1 MASSSATNLRSS
13 TDLVAWGTGDRD
25 RAVCLSPMG
34 ALYVEYE
41 YAITF
46 AQLAMA
52 MFAMGATLH
61 LRDFR
66 AVIVLPRSFLTGLGT
81 QMVLVPILAYILL
94 SVLDLDPGVAI
105 GLAIIAAV
113 PGGTVSNVFTY
124 AGKGDV
130 ALSIALT
137 AVTSLA
143 CVVTVPFVLE
153 WLVGSYVAPSFGL
166 PRGRI
171 AAEIVLTLLVPLA
184 IGMGVLRRWPERAA
198 GLSRLALAATA
209 VLIGVI
215 VVGSATAGRLDV
227 EAMGWSNLAVV
238 AGFVL
243 LLAGVSLATTTATRR
258 PWPDVTAITIETTAR
273 NTNLGLL
280 VRTSV
285 FGAVATAGDPVA
297 DLALFTLLA
306 YAAISFVAVAPL
318 IVAGRRVAIL
328 GGLRRR

>member
-1 MASSSATNLRSS
+1 M
-13 TDLVAWGTGDRD
+13 GD
-25 RAVCLSPMG
+25 
-34 ALYVEYE
+34 LYVEHE
-41 YAITF
+41 YSITF

-61 LRDFR
+61 VGDFR
-66 AVIVLPRSFLTGLGT
+66 AVVRVPRSFLTGLGA
-81 QMVLVPILAYILL
+81 QMVLVPLFAYGLL
-94 SVLDLDPGVAI
+94 RAVDLDPGVAI

-137 AVTSLA
+137 AVTSLV

-153 WLVGSYVAPSFGL
+153 WLVGSSVPPTFSL

-171 AAEIVLTLLVPLA
+171 ALEIVVTLLVPLA
-184 IGMGVLRRWPERAA
+184 IGMGVLRRWPERAE
-198 GLSRLALAATA
+198 GLSRLALAATT

-227 EAMGWSNLAVV
+227 EAMGLANLAVV
-238 AGFVL
+238 AGFAL
-243 LLAGVSLATTTATRR
+243 LLAGIAIATTAATRR
-258 PWPDVTAITIETTAR
+258 PWPDVTAITIETTVR

-285 FGAVATAGDPVA
+285 FGTAASGGDSVA

-306 YAAISFVAVAPL
+306 YAGISFAIAVPL
-318 IVAGRRVAIL
+318 MVAGRRVAAVGSL
-328 GGLRRR
+328 RGG

>member
-1 MASSSATNLRSS
+1 M
-13 TDLVAWGTGDRD
+13 GD
-25 RAVCLSPMG
+25 
-34 ALYVEYE
+34 LYVEYE

-46 AQLAMA
+46 AQLVMA

-61 LRDFR
+61 IKDFR
-66 AVIVLPRSFLTGLGT
+66 AVLVLPRSFLTGLGA
-81 QMVLVPILAYILL
+81 QMVLVPILAYVLL
-94 SVLDLDPGVAI
+94 RTFDLDPGVAI

-137 AVTSLA
+137 AVTSLV

-153 WLVGSYVAPSFGL
+153 WLVGSYVPPTFSL

-171 AAEIVLTLLVPLA
+171 AVEIIVTLLVPLA
-184 IGMGVLRRWPERAA
+184 LGMGVLRRWPERAA
-198 GLSRLALAATA
+198 EVSRLALVATTI
-209 VLIGVI
+209 LIAII

-227 EAMGWSNLAVV
+227 EAMGLANLAVV
-238 AGFVL
+238 FGFAL
-243 LLAGVSLATTTATRR
+243 LLAGIGIATAVVTRR
-258 PWPDVTAITIETTAR
+258 PWPDVTAITIETTVR

-285 FGAVATAGDPVA
+285 FGIAATAGDVVA

-306 YAAISFVAVAPL
+306 YAAISFAIAVPL
-318 IVAGRRVAIL
+318 MVAGRRVAL
-328 GGLRRR
+328 VGTLRGG

>member
-1 MASSSATNLRSS
+1 M
-13 TDLVAWGTGDRD
+13 GD
-25 RAVCLSPMG
+25 
-34 ALYVEYE
+34 LYVEYE

-46 AQLAMA
+46 AQLVMA

-61 LRDFR
+61 IKDFR
-66 AVIVLPRSFLTGLGT
+66 AVVRFPSSFLAGLGA
-81 QMVLVPILAYILL
+81 QMVLVPILAYFLL
-94 SVLDLDPGVAI
+94 RTFDLDPGVAI

-137 AVTSLA
+137 AVTSLV

-153 WLVGSYVAPSFGL
+153 WLVGSYVPPTFSL

-171 AAEIVLTLLVPLA
+171 AVEIIVTLLVPLA
-184 IGMGVLRRWPERAA
+184 LGMGVLRRWPERAA
-198 GLSRLALAATA
+198 EVSRLALVATT
-209 VLIGVI
+209 VLIAII

-227 EAMGWSNLAVV
+227 DAMGLANLAVV
-238 AGFVL
+238 FGFAL
-243 LLAGVSLATTTATRR
+243 LLAGIGIATAVVTRR
-258 PWPDVTAITIETTAR
+258 PWPDVTAITIETTVR

-285 FGAVATAGDPVA
+285 FGVAATAGDVVA

-306 YAAISFVAVAPL
+306 YAAISFAIAVPL
-318 IVAGRRVAIL
+318 MVAGRRVAL
-328 GGLRRR
+328 VGTLRGG

>member
-1 MASSSATNLRSS
+1 
-13 TDLVAWGTGDRD
+13 
-25 RAVCLSPMG
+25 MG

-46 AQLAMA
+46 AQLVMA
-52 MFAMGATLH
+52 MFAMGTTLH
-61 LRDFR
+61 VRDFR
-66 AVIVLPRSFLTGLGT
+66 AVVVVPRSFVTGLGA
-81 QMVLVPILAYILL
+81 QLVLVPAVAYVLL
-94 SVLDLDPGVAI
+94 RVVDLDPGVAI

-137 AVTSLA
+137 AVTSLV
-143 CVVTVPFVLE
+143 CVVTLPFVLE
-153 WLVGSYVAPSFGL
+153 WLVGSAVPATFSL

-171 AAEIVLTLLVPLA
+171 ALEIVVTLLVPLA

-198 GLSRLALAATA
+198 GVSRLALAVTT

-227 EAMGWSNLAVV
+227 EAMGLGNLAVV
-238 AGFVL
+238 AVFAL
-243 LLAGVSLATTTATRR
+243 LLAGVGIAATAGTRR
-258 PWPDVTAITIETTAR
+258 PWPDVTAITIETTVR

-285 FGAVATAGDPVA
+285 FAAAATGGDAVA

-306 YAAISFVAVAPL
+306 YAAISFVVVAPL
-318 IVAGRRVAIL
+318 VVVGRRVAIL
-328 GGLRRR
+328 GGLRVRLPSP

>member
-1 MASSSATNLRSS
+1 M
-13 TDLVAWGTGDRD
+13 GD
-25 RAVCLSPMG
+25 
-34 ALYVEYE
+34 LYVEYE
-41 YAITF
+41 YSITV

-61 LRDFR
+61 VEDFR
-66 AVIVLPRSFLTGLGT
+66 AVVRLPRSFLTGLVA
-81 QMVLVPILAYILL
+81 QMMLVPLVAYALMRA
-94 SVLDLDPGVAI
+94 VDLDPGVAI
-105 GLAIIAAV
+105 GLAILAAV

-137 AVTSLA
+137 GVTSLA

-153 WLVGSYVAPSFGL
+153 WLVGSYVPSTFSL

-171 AAEIVLTLLVPLA
+171 ALEIVVTLLVPLA
-184 IGMGVLRRWPERAA
+184 IGMAVLRRWPERAE
-198 GLSRLALAATA
+198 GLSRLALAATT

-215 VVGSATAGRLDV
+215 VLGSAMAGRLDAD
-227 EAMGWSNLAVV
+227 AMGVANLAVV
-238 AGFVL
+238 AGFAL
-243 LLAGVSLATTTATRR
+243 LLAGIAIATTVATRR
-258 PWPDVTAITIETTAR
+258 PWPDVTAITIETTVR

-285 FGAVATAGDPVA
+285 FGTAVASGDPVA

-306 YAAISFVAVAPL
+306 YAGVSFVVAVPL
-318 IVAGRRVAIL
+318 MVVGRRVAIAGDL
-328 GGLRRR
+328 RGG

>member
-1 MASSSATNLRSS
+1 M
-13 TDLVAWGTGDRD
+13 GD
-25 RAVCLSPMG
+25 
-34 ALYVEYE
+34 LYVEYE

-46 AQLAMA
+46 AQLVMA

-61 LRDFR
+61 IKDFR
-66 AVIVLPRSFLTGLGT
+66 AVVRFPSSFLAGLGA
-81 QMVLVPILAYILL
+81 QMVLVPILAYVLL
-94 SVLDLDPGVAI
+94 RTFDLDPGVAI

-137 AVTSLA
+137 AVTSLV

-153 WLVGSYVAPSFGL
+153 WLVGSYVPPTFSL

-171 AAEIVLTLLVPLA
+171 AVEIIVTLLVPLA
-184 IGMGVLRRWPERAA
+184 LGMGVLRRWPERAA
-198 GLSRLALAATA
+198 EVARLALVATTI
-209 VLIGVI
+209 LIAII

-227 EAMGWSNLAVV
+227 DAMGLANLAVV
-238 AGFVL
+238 FGFAL
-243 LLAGVSLATTTATRR
+243 LLAGIGIATAVVTRR
-258 PWPDVTAITIETTAR
+258 PWPDVTAITIETTVR

-285 FGAVATAGDPVA
+285 FGIAATAGDVVA

-306 YAAISFVAVAPL
+306 YAAISFAIAVPL
-318 IVAGRRVAIL
+318 MVAGRRVAL
-328 GGLRRR
+328 VGTLRGG

>member
-1 MASSSATNLRSS
+1 M
-13 TDLVAWGTGDRD
+13 GD
-25 RAVCLSPMG
+25 
-34 ALYVEYE
+34 LYVEYE

-46 AQLAMA
+46 AQLVMA

-61 LRDFR
+61 IKDFR
-66 AVIVLPRSFLTGLGT
+66 AVVRFPSSFLAGLGA
-81 QMVLVPILAYILL
+81 QMVLVPILAYFLL
-94 SVLDLDPGVAI
+94 RTFDLDPGVAI

-137 AVTSLA
+137 AVTSLV

-153 WLVGSYVAPSFGL
+153 WLVGSYVPPTFSL

-171 AAEIVLTLLVPLA
+171 AVEIIVTLLVPLA
-184 IGMGVLRRWPERAA
+184 LGMGVLRRWPERAA
-198 GLSRLALAATA
+198 EVARLALVATTI
-209 VLIGVI
+209 LIAII

-227 EAMGWSNLAVV
+227 EAMGLANLAVV
-238 AGFVL
+238 FGFAL
-243 LLAGVSLATTTATRR
+243 LLAGIGIATAVVTRR
-258 PWPDVTAITIETTAR
+258 PWPDVTAITIETTVR

-285 FGAVATAGDPVA
+285 FGIAATAGDVVA

-306 YAAISFVAVAPL
+306 YAAISFAIAVPL
-318 IVAGRRVAIL
+318 MVAGRRVAL
-328 GGLRRR
+328 VGTLRGG

>member
-1 MASSSATNLRSS
+1 VVR
-13 TDLVAWGTGDRD
+13 
-25 RAVCLSPMG
+25 
-34 ALYVEYE
+34 
-41 YAITF
+41 
-46 AQLAMA
+46 
-52 MFAMGATLH
+52 
-61 LRDFR
+61 
-66 AVIVLPRSFLTGLGT
+66 LPRSFLTGLGA
-81 QMVLVPILAYILL
+81 QMVLIPLIAYGLL
-94 SVLDLDPGVAI
+94 RAVDLDPGVAI

-137 AVTSLA
+137 AVTSLV
-143 CVVTVPFVLE
+143 CVVSVPFVLE
-153 WLVGSYVAPSFGL
+153 LLVGSQVTSTFSL

-171 AAEIVLTLLVPLA
+171 ALEIVVTLLVPLA
-184 IGMGVLRRWPERAA
+184 IGMAVLRRWPDRAER
-198 GLSRLALAATA
+198 LSRLALAATT

-227 EAMGWSNLAVV
+227 DAMGVANLAVV

-243 LLAGVSLATTTATRR
+243 LFAGVGIATSVATRR
-258 PWPDVTAITIETTAR
+258 PWPDVTAITIETTVR

-285 FGAVATAGDPVA
+285 FGTAVAGGDPVA

-306 YAAISFVAVAPL
+306 YGGISFALAVPL
-318 IVAGRRVAIL
+318 MLAGRRVA
-328 GGLRRR
+328 GGSRRVDVTLDNV

>member
-1 MASSSATNLRSS
+1 
-13 TDLVAWGTGDRD
+13 
-25 RAVCLSPMG
+25 MG
-34 ALYVEYE
+34 GLYVEYE

-52 MFAMGATLH
+52 MFAMGATLRI
-61 LRDFR
+61 RDFR
-66 AVIVLPRSFLTGLGT
+66 AVVVLPRSFLTGLGT
-81 QMVLVPILAYILL
+81 QMVLVPILAYGLL
-94 SVLDLDPGVAI
+94 RVLDLDPGVAI

-137 AVTSLA
+137 AVTSLV
-143 CVVTVPFVLE
+143 CVVTLPFVLE
-153 WLVGSYVAPSFGL
+153 LLVGSYVPPTFSL

-171 AAEIVLTLLVPLA
+171 ALEIVVTLLVPLA
-184 IGMGVLRRWPERAA
+184 IGMAVLRRWPERAG

-227 EAMGWSNLAVV
+227 EAMGWANLAVV
-238 AGFVL
+238 TVFVL
-243 LLAGVSLATTTATRR
+243 LLAGIGIATTAATRR
-258 PWPDVTAITIETTAR
+258 PWPDVTAITIEATAR

-285 FGAVATAGDPVA
+285 FGTAVAGGDAVA
-297 DLALFTLLA
+297 NLALFTLLA
-306 YAAISFVAVAPL
+306 YATISFVAVAPL
-318 IVAGRRVAIL
+318 VVAGRRVAII
-328 GGLRRR
+328 GSLRRR

>member
-1 MASSSATNLRSS
+1 M
-13 TDLVAWGTGDRD
+13 GD
-25 RAVCLSPMG
+25 
-34 ALYVEYE
+34 LYVEYE

-46 AQLAMA
+46 AQLVMA

-61 LRDFR
+61 IKDFR
-66 AVIVLPRSFLTGLGT
+66 AVVRFPSSFLAGLGA
-81 QMVLVPILAYILL
+81 QMVLVPILAYFLL
-94 SVLDLDPGVAI
+94 RTFDLDPGVAI

-137 AVTSLA
+137 AVTSLV

-153 WLVGSYVAPSFGL
+153 WLVGSYVPPTFSL

-171 AAEIVLTLLVPLA
+171 AVEIIVTLLVPLA
-184 IGMGVLRRWPERAA
+184 LGMGVLRRWPERAA
-198 GLSRLALAATA
+198 EVSRLALVATT
-209 VLIGVI
+209 VLIAII

-227 EAMGWSNLAVV
+227 EAMGLANLAVV
-238 AGFVL
+238 SGFAL
-243 LLAGVSLATTTATRR
+243 LLAGIGIATAVATRR
-258 PWPDVTAITIETTAR
+258 PWPDVTAITIETTVR

-285 FGAVATAGDPVA
+285 FGVAATAGDVVA

-306 YAAISFVAVAPL
+306 YAAISFALAVPL
-318 IVAGRRVAIL
+318 MVAGRRVAAVGTL
-328 GGLRRR
+328 RGG

>member
-1 MASSSATNLRSS
+1 M
-13 TDLVAWGTGDRD
+13 GDR
-25 RAVCLSPMG
+25 
-34 ALYVEYE
+34 YVEYE

-46 AQLAMA
+46 AQLVMA

-61 LRDFR
+61 VGDFR
-66 AVIVLPRSFLTGLGT
+66 AVVRLPRSFMTGLVA
-81 QMVLVPILAYILL
+81 QMVLVPLAAYLL
-94 SVLDLDPGVAI
+94 LRAVDLDPGVAI
-105 GLAIIAAV
+105 GLAIVAAV

-143 CVVTVPFVLE
+143 CVLTVPFVLE
-153 WLVGSYVAPSFGL
+153 WLVGSSVTSSFSL

-171 AAEIVLTLLVPLA
+171 ALEIVVTLLLPLA
-184 IGMGVLRRWPERAA
+184 IGMGVLRRWPDRAER
-198 GLSRLALAATA
+198 LSRLALAATT
-209 VLIGVI
+209 VLIGII

-227 EAMGWSNLAVV
+227 DAMGVANLAVV

-243 LLAGVSLATTTATRR
+243 VFAGIAIAATTATRR
-258 PWPDVTAITIETTAR
+258 PWPDVTAITIETTVR

-280 VRTSV
+280 VRTSL
-285 FGAVATAGDPVA
+285 FGAAATRGDPVA

-306 YAAISFVAVAPL
+306 YAGLSFAVAVPL
-318 IVAGRRVAIL
+318 MVAGRRVAAIGTPR
-328 GGLRRR
+328 GG

>member
-1 MASSSATNLRSS
+1 MG
-13 TDLVAWGTGDRD
+13 DL
-25 RAVCLSPMG
+25 
-34 ALYVEYE
+34 YIEYE

-61 LRDFR
+61 VGDFR
-66 AVIVLPRSFLTGLGT
+66 AVVRLPRSFLTGLGT
-81 QMVLVPILAYILL
+81 QMVLVPLL
-94 SVLDLDPGVAI
+94 SYGLLRAVDLDPGVAI

-137 AVTSLA
+137 GVTSLA

-153 WLVGSYVAPSFGL
+153 WLVGSYVPSTFSL

-171 AAEIVLTLLVPLA
+171 ALEIVVTLLVPLA
-184 IGMGVLRRWPERAA
+184 IGMAVLRRWPERAE
-198 GLSRLALAATA
+198 GLSRLALAATT

-215 VVGSATAGRLDV
+215 VVGSAMAGRLDV
-227 EAMGWSNLAVV
+227 DAMGVANIAVV
-238 AGFVL
+238 AGFAL
-243 LLAGVSLATTTATRR
+243 LLAGIAIATTVATRR
-258 PWPDVTAITIETTAR
+258 PWPDVTAITIETTVR

-285 FGAVATAGDPVA
+285 FGAAVARGDPVA

-306 YAAISFVAVAPL
+306 YAGVSFVVAVPL
-318 IVAGRRVAIL
+318 MVVGRRVAIAGDL
-328 GGLRRR
+328 RGG

>member
-1 MASSSATNLRSS
+1 
-13 TDLVAWGTGDRD
+13 VGD
-25 RAVCLSPMG
+25 
-34 ALYVEYE
+34 LYVRHE

-61 LRDFR
+61 VGDFR
-66 AVIVLPRSFLTGLGT
+66 AVVRLPRSFLTGLGA
-81 QMVLVPILAYILL
+81 QMLVVPILAYVLL
-94 SVLDLDPGVAI
+94 RVVDLDPGVAI

-137 AVTSLA
+137 AVTSLV

-153 WLVGSYVAPSFGL
+153 WLVGSYVPPTFSL

-171 AAEIVLTLLVPLA
+171 ALEIVVTLLVPLA
-184 IGMGVLRRWPERAA
+184 IGMAVLRRWPERAA
-198 GLSRLALAATA
+198 GVSRLALIATTI
-209 VLIGVI
+209 LIGDI
-215 VVGSATAGRLDV
+215 EVGSATAGRLDV
-227 EAMGWSNLAVV
+227 EAMGFANLAVV
-238 AGFVL
+238 TGFAIV
-243 LLAGVSLATTTATRR
+243 LAGVGIATTVATRR
-258 PWPDVTAITIETTAR
+258 PWPDVTAITIETTVR

-285 FGAVATAGDPVA
+285 FGAAAIASGDAVA

-306 YAAISFVAVAPL
+306 YAAVSFAIAVSL
-318 IVAGRRVAIL
+318 MVAGRRVAAIS
-328 GGLRRR
+328 

>member
-1 MASSSATNLRSS
+1 M
-13 TDLVAWGTGDRD
+13 GD
-25 RAVCLSPMG
+25 
-34 ALYVEYE
+34 LYVEYE

-46 AQLAMA
+46 AQLVMA

-61 LRDFR
+61 IKDFR
-66 AVIVLPRSFLTGLGT
+66 AVVRFPSSFLAGLGA
-81 QMVLVPILAYILL
+81 QMVLVPILAYFLL
-94 SVLDLDPGVAI
+94 RTFDLDPGVAI

-137 AVTSLA
+137 AVTSLV

-153 WLVGSYVAPSFGL
+153 WLVGSYVPPTFSL

-171 AAEIVLTLLVPLA
+171 AVEIIVTLLVPLA
-184 IGMGVLRRWPERAA
+184 LGMGVLRRWPERAA
-198 GLSRLALAATA
+198 EVSRLALVATTI
-209 VLIGVI
+209 LIAII

-227 EAMGWSNLAVV
+227 EAMGLANLAVV
-238 AGFVL
+238 FGFAL
-243 LLAGVSLATTTATRR
+243 LLAGIGIATAVVTRR
-258 PWPDVTAITIETTAR
+258 PWPDVTAITIETTVR

-285 FGAVATAGDPVA
+285 FGIAATAGDVVA

-306 YAAISFVAVAPL
+306 YAAISFAIAVPL
-318 IVAGRRVAIL
+318 MVAGRRVAL
-328 GGLRRR
+328 VGTLRGG

>member
-1 MASSSATNLRSS
+1 M
-13 TDLVAWGTGDRD
+13 GD
-25 RAVCLSPMG
+25 
-34 ALYVEYE
+34 LYVEYE

-46 AQLAMA
+46 AQLVMA

-61 LRDFR
+61 IKDFR
-66 AVIVLPRSFLTGLGT
+66 AVVRFPSSFLAGLGA
-81 QMVLVPILAYILL
+81 QMVLVPILAYFLL
-94 SVLDLDPGVAI
+94 RTFDLDPGVAI

-137 AVTSLA
+137 AVTSLV

-153 WLVGSYVAPSFGL
+153 WLVGSYVPPTFSL

-171 AAEIVLTLLVPLA
+171 AVEIIVTLLVPLA
-184 IGMGVLRRWPERAA
+184 LGMGVLRRWPERAA
-198 GLSRLALAATA
+198 EVARLALVATTI
-209 VLIGVI
+209 LIAII

-227 EAMGWSNLAVV
+227 DAMGLANLAVV
-238 AGFVL
+238 FGFAL
-243 LLAGVSLATTTATRR
+243 LLAGIGIATAVVTRR
-258 PWPDVTAITIETTAR
+258 PWPDVTAITIETTVR

-285 FGAVATAGDPVA
+285 FGIAATTGDVVA

-306 YAAISFVAVAPL
+306 YAAISFAIAVPL
-318 IVAGRRVAIL
+318 MVAGRRVAL
-328 GGLRRR
+328 VGTLRGG

>member
-1 MASSSATNLRSS
+1 M
-13 TDLVAWGTGDRD
+13 GD
-25 RAVCLSPMG
+25 
-34 ALYVEYE
+34 LYVEYE

-61 LRDFR
+61 VDDFR
-66 AVIVLPRSFLTGLGT
+66 TVVRLPRSFLTGLGT
-81 QMVLVPILAYILL
+81 QMVLVPLLAYGLL
-94 SVLDLDPGVAI
+94 QATELDLGLAI

-113 PGGTVSNVFTY
+113 PGGTLSNVFTF

-137 AVTSLA
+137 AVTSLV

-153 WLVGSYVAPSFGL
+153 WLVGSYVPPTFGL

-171 AAEIVLTLLVPLA
+171 ALEIVVTLLVPLG
-184 IGMGVLRRWPERAA
+184 IGMAVLRRWPDRAA
-198 GLSRLALAATA
+198 ALSRVALAITT
-209 VLIGVI
+209 VLIGII
-215 VVGSATAGRLDV
+215 VVGSAMAGRLDV
-227 EAMGWSNLAVV
+227 DAMGFANLAVV
-238 AGFVL
+238 AGFAALV
-243 LLAGVSLATTTATRR
+243 AGVGIAASLATRR
-258 PWPDVTAITIETTAR
+258 PRPDLTAIAIETTVR

-285 FGAVATAGDPVA
+285 FGAAAAGDPVA

-306 YAAISFVAVAPL
+306 YASISFVLSVPL
-318 IVAGRRVAIL
+318 MLAGRRSAAATDVRAAAPSAPPQ
-328 GGLRRR
+328 

>member
-1 MASSSATNLRSS
+1 
-13 TDLVAWGTGDRD
+13 
-25 RAVCLSPMG
+25 MG
-34 ALYVEYE
+34 SLYIEYE

-46 AQLAMA
+46 AQLVMA

-66 AVIVLPRSFLTGLGT
+66 AVLVLPRSFLTGLGA
-81 QMVLVPILAYILL
+81 QLVLVPILAYVLL
-94 SVLDLDPGVAI
+94 QMVDLDPGVAI

-137 AVTSLA
+137 AVTSLV

-153 WLVGSYVAPSFGL
+153 WLVGSYVASTFSL

-171 AAEIVLTLLVPLA
+171 ALEIVVTLLVPLA

-198 GLSRLALAATA
+198 RLSRLALAITA

-227 EAMGWSNLAVV
+227 EAMGLDNLAVV
-238 AGFVL
+238 AFFAL
-243 LLAGVSLATTTATRR
+243 LLAGVGIATTVGTRR
-258 PWPDVTAITIETTAR
+258 PWPDVTAIAIETTVR

-285 FGAVATAGDPVA
+285 FGAIAAAGDPVA

-306 YAAISFVAVAPL
+306 YAAISFAAAVPL
-318 IVAGRRVAIL
+318 IVVGRRVAIL
-328 GGLRRR
+328 GGLRMRSSTA

>member
-1 MASSSATNLRSS
+1 M
-13 TDLVAWGTGDRD
+13 GD
-25 RAVCLSPMG
+25 
-34 ALYVEYE
+34 LYVEYE

-46 AQLAMA
+46 AQLVMA

-61 LRDFR
+61 IKDFR
-66 AVIVLPRSFLTGLGT
+66 AVLVLPRSFLTGLGA
-81 QMVLVPILAYILL
+81 QMVLVPILAYVLL
-94 SVLDLDPGVAI
+94 RTFDLDPGVAI

-137 AVTSLA
+137 AVTSLV

-153 WLVGSYVAPSFGL
+153 WLVGSYVPPTFSL

-171 AAEIVLTLLVPLA
+171 AVEIIVTLLVPLA
-184 IGMGVLRRWPERAA
+184 LGMGVLRRWPERAA
-198 GLSRLALAATA
+198 EVSRLALVATT
-209 VLIGVI
+209 VLIAII

-227 EAMGWSNLAVV
+227 EAMGLANLAVV
-238 AGFVL
+238 FGFAL
-243 LLAGVSLATTTATRR
+243 LLAGIGIATAVVTRR
-258 PWPDVTAITIETTAR
+258 PWPDVTAITIETTVR

-285 FGAVATAGDPVA
+285 FGIAATAGDVVA

-306 YAAISFVAVAPL
+306 YAAISFAIAVPL
-318 IVAGRRVAIL
+318 MVAGRRVAL
-328 GGLRRR
+328 VGTLRGG

>member
-1 MASSSATNLRSS
+1 M
-13 TDLVAWGTGDRD
+13 GD
-25 RAVCLSPMG
+25 
-34 ALYVEYE
+34 LYVEYE

-52 MFAMGATLH
+52 MFAMGATLRI
-61 LRDFR
+61 RDFR
-66 AVIVLPRSFLTGLGT
+66 AVVVLPRSFLTGLGV
-81 QMVLVPILAYILL
+81 QMMLVPLVAFILL
-94 SVLDLDPGVAI
+94 QVLDLDPGVAI

-137 AVTSLA
+137 AVTSLV
-143 CVVTVPFVLE
+143 CVVTLPFVLE
-153 WLVGSYVAPSFGL
+153 LLVGSSVPPTFSI

-171 AAEIVLTLLVPLA
+171 AVEIVVTLLVPLA
-184 IGMGVLRRWPERAA
+184 IGMGVLRRRPERAER
-198 GLSRLALAATA
+198 LSRLALAATA

-227 EAMGWSNLAVV
+227 EAMGWANLAVV
-238 AGFVL
+238 AVFVL
-243 LLAGVSLATTTATRR
+243 LLAGIGIATTAATRR
-258 PWPDVTAITIETTAR
+258 PWPDVTAITVEATVR

-285 FGAVATAGDPVA
+285 FGTAVAAGDAVA

-306 YAAISFVAVAPL
+306 YAAISFVVVAPL

-328 GGLRRR
+328 GSLRGP

>member
-1 MASSSATNLRSS
+1 M
-13 TDLVAWGTGDRD
+13 GD
-25 RAVCLSPMG
+25 
-34 ALYVEYE
+34 LYVEYE

-46 AQLAMA
+46 AQLVMA

-61 LRDFR
+61 IKDFR
-66 AVIVLPRSFLTGLGT
+66 AVLVLPRSFLTGLGA
-81 QMVLVPILAYILL
+81 QMVLVPILAYVLL
-94 SVLDLDPGVAI
+94 RTFDLDPGVAI

-137 AVTSLA
+137 AVTSLV

-153 WLVGSYVAPSFGL
+153 WLVGSYVPPTFSL

-171 AAEIVLTLLVPLA
+171 AVEIIVTLLVPLGL
-184 IGMGVLRRWPERAA
+184 GMGVLRRWPERAA
-198 GLSRLALAATA
+198 EVSRLALVATTI
-209 VLIGVI
+209 LIAII

-227 EAMGWSNLAVV
+227 EAMGLANLAVV
-238 AGFVL
+238 FGFAL
-243 LLAGVSLATTTATRR
+243 LLAGIGIATAVVTRR
-258 PWPDVTAITIETTAR
+258 PWPDVTAITIETTVR

-285 FGAVATAGDPVA
+285 FGIAATAGDVVA

-306 YAAISFVAVAPL
+306 YAAISFAIAVPL
-318 IVAGRRVAIL
+318 MVAGRRVAL
-328 GGLRRR
+328 VGTLRGG